1 MAKKK
6 DLDYYRAKG
15 LRQFQAEFIIKF
27 LESEDK
33 TYWQFVSPVGSGK
46 TRIAA
51 TIANELLANSAK
63 HILVLAPSSLL
74 YQWQSEFLNTAG
86 AYKNLI
92 VDRKTYLEM
101 ESKVPVGA
109 NPWPTSESVLMSID
123 LAKRDDMIENINAVS
138 WDLIIIDECHLLK
151 GRKRKAMFNQLIS
164 SGTIRRCLLLTCL
177 ESSIS
182 PEVETIR
189 VSISEIVDW
198 NKEPIYDLAK
208 PKVSQILY
216 DRTKEELSFLNQLHG
231 FVGQLSDQWLDG
243 DPESHIILQAGLSS
257 IYNAEKIL
265 FRLKDA
271 LEKIRHKS
279 VHGLPLTDEDIKMIQ
294 KQLGTFADESRYI
307 QNGDEIKTMQSQNFI
322 TLYSKLELL
331 LSQIEEMSVD
341 SKLDAL
347 INHLQSYFEFEV
359 EGTPYLC
366 VYTSFLN
373 TAQYINSS
381 LRAQGWGV
389 SIYSLTSALLPDE
402 RMRRIQEF
410 RKSGGIIIVTD
421 SALKGVTID
430 YVDYCINYDLPLNP
444 MIFYIRSTRFLR
456 AKNEFRMAVLKDR
469 SEVLAWEK
477 FLEGSYTSDC

>member
-1 MAKKK
+1 
-6 DLDYYRAKG
+6 
-15 LRQFQAEFIIKF
+15 
-27 LESEDK
+27 
-33 TYWQFVSPVGSGK
+33 
-46 TRIAA
+46 
-51 TIANELLANSAK
+51 
-63 HILVLAPSSLL
+63 
-74 YQWQSEFLNTAG
+74 
-86 AYKNLI
+86 
-92 VDRKTYLEM
+92 
-101 ESKVPVGA
+101 
-109 NPWPTSESVLMSID
+109 
-123 LAKRDDMIENINAVS
+123 
-138 WDLIIIDECHLLK
+138 
-151 GRKRKAMFNQLIS
+151 
-164 SGTIRRCLLLTCL
+164 
-177 ESSIS
+177 
-182 PEVETIR
+182 
-189 VSISEIVDW
+189 
-198 NKEPIYDLAK
+198 
-208 PKVSQILY
+208 
-216 DRTKEELSFLNQLHG
+216 
-231 FVGQLSDQWLDG
+231 VGQLSDQWLDG

-477 FLEGSYTSDC
+477 FLEGSYTSDCCNCKVSREQRKARTGKNSQTGAKLKIKASKTVGF